1 MKVKSVSKQG
11 IQQDFDE
18 MRKNEIF
25 TPEYKRAR
33 LRAWGIRTLLS
44 VALYAIFW
52 KYAWVRWSLW
62 VSVPLTVL
70 SLVMVIG
77 MPYLL
82 KRRLEKFEKEM
93 KEIEAQIAQNSPT
106 KTKYRK

>member
-1 MKVKSVSKQG
+1 MVFMVS
-11 IQQDFDE
+11 I
-18 MRKNEIF
+18 
-25 TPEYKRAR
+25 
-33 LRAWGIRTLLS
+33 
-44 VALYAIFW
+44 
-52 KYAWVRWSLW
+52 
-62 VSVPLTVL
+62 PLTVL